1 MKILTTLL
9 AAAVATT
16 GCAVGPSTD
25 ECTDPP
31 VTPITI
37 NFTKN
42 SEIKVNPPNAR
53 PYLGN
58 VLKFNLV
65 GDKDTLVTIE
75 GKSSDPDSAWISASG
90 KGGPLYVCVS
100 DDLVEEQTYT
110 YKITVDGVGILD
122 PEVTIRRRR

>member
-1 MKILTTLL
+1 MKTLMTLL
-9 AAAVATT
+9 GAALTIS

-25 ECTDPP
+25 DCPDPP

-42 SEIKVNPPNAR
+42 TEIKVNPPNAR

-65 GDKDTLVTIE
+65 GDKDTMVTIK
-75 GKSSDPDSAWISASG
+75 GKSGVPDSSWISASG
-90 KGGPLYVCVS
+90 KGGPLYVCVKN
-100 DDLVEEQTYT
+100 DLIEEETYR
-110 YKITVDGVGILD
+110 YEITVDGVGYLD

>member
-1 MKILTTLL
+1 MKILTTML
-9 AAAVATT
+9 AAAVAMS

-25 ECTDPP
+25 DCPDPP

-37 NFTKN
+37 NFKKN
-42 SEIKVNPPNAR
+42 NEIRVRPPNAR

-65 GDKDTLVTIE
+65 EDTGTLVTVE
-75 GKSSDPDSAWISASG
+75 GKSDDPDSSWISGSG
-90 KGGPLYVCVS
+90 SGRHFYVCVK
-100 DDLVEEQTYT
+100 DDLEEERTYS
-110 YKITVDGVGILD
+110 YKITVDGVGVLD